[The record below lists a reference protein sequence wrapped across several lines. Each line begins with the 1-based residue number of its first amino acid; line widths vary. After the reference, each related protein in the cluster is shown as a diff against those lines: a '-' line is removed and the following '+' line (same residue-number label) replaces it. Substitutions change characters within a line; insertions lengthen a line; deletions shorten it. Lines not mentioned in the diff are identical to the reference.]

1 MTRKLYRV
9 HGLLFIDVTYE
20 THADVPPEF
29 EGGRELEYMESQ
41 GFPDVMTL
49 STNPHV
55 VGLEGQSPTWN
66 VEDANLRI
74 AYVEVAE

>member
-1 MTRKLYRV
+1 MTRKLYEV
-9 HGLLFIDVTYE
+9 HGLLFIDMTYKV
-20 THADVPPEF
+20 HADVPPEF
-29 EGGRELEYMESQ
+29 EGRELEWLESQ
-41 GFPDVMTL
+41 GFPKVMTL